1 MRLNSIYVTFGR
13 PVDSKVGY
21 ADLAPD
27 QMLEGS
33 PERDELCHCVEVN
46 FFITT
51 MFEEVKWSKRECT

>member
-46 FFITT
+46 FFYYHH
-51 MFEEVKWSKRECT
+51 V